1 MKKAVLYAR
10 VSTGEQAR
18 SDLSIPDQLR
28 EMRLWCERNEYEVV
42 KEYIEPGASAMD
54 DKRPQFQAMIAE
66 ACGLHKPF
74 DAVIVHSLS
83 RFFRDQINLCN
94 YERKL
99 RKNEVNLLSIT
110 QLTADD
116 HSGELTRRV
125 IAMFDEFSSKEN
137 SKHTLRAMKE
147 NARQGYH
154 NGSKP
159 PFGFDLE
166 EIEIPGRK
174 KNKKR
179 LKLNP
184 DEADVVR
191 LIFNFYIESGGG
203 LKAVAAELNG
213 KGQLRRGNV
222 WSTTTIHHVL
232 TNPIYRGD
240 RIFNQHHWKS
250 GAEKPEAE
258 WIRAEIDAI
267 VAPEICDL
275 VAKKLKQRSPA
286 MSHPRLVS
294 SRRLLTSVLKCGICG
309 ANMIMATGKQN
320 LYRYYKCS
328 TRIKKHLDLCTSKA
342 APMEKL
348 DQAILEALA
357 DKVFTS
363 ERVLAM
369 LAEMKRQSCGDKL
382 VSIQDLMKQLEA
394 VRFRLANVYKS
405 IESGIELDELFR
417 ENLNNLKKQEADIS
431 AHISGYEHSPQ
442 AVVDSI
448 DKDEVASFCAVLREK
463 LLDTSQ
469 PFSKE
474 YLQLLVNEIV
484 LTGNSVT
491 VKGGYIPLA
500 GAVKFTAQKKKLST
514 PQEVLSFNK
523 DWRPR
528 DDSNVRPLP

>member
-10 VSTGEQAR
+10 VSTGKQV
-18 SDLSIPDQLR
+18 DLSIPDQLR
-28 EMRLWCERNEYEVV
+28 SLRLWCEHNDYEVV
-42 KEYIEPGASAMD
+42 KEYVDPGISAMD
-54 DKRPQFQAMIAE
+54 DKRPEFQEMIGD
-66 ACGLHKPF
+66 ACDSRKPF
-74 DAVIVHSLS
+74 DAIIVHSLS
-83 RFFRDQINLCN
+83 RFFRDQIQLCN

-99 RKNEVNLLSIT
+99 RKNGVSLLSIT

-125 IAMFDEFSSKEN
+125 IAMFDEFSSHEN
-137 SKHTLRAMKE
+137 SKHTLRAMQE
-147 NARQGYH
+147 NARQGFH
-154 NGSKP
+154 NGSQP
-159 PFGFDLE
+159 PFGFGLE

-179 LKLNP
+179 LILNL

-191 LIFNFYIESGGG
+191 RIFNMYLESSGG

-232 TNPIYRGD
+232 TNPIYRGE
-240 RIFNQHHWKS
+240 RIFNQNHWKT
-250 GAEKPEAE
+250 GTVKPEAE
-258 WIRAEIDAI
+258 WVRAEIDAI

-275 VAKKLKQRSPA
+275 VAQKLKKRSPA

-294 SRRLLTSVLKCGICG
+294 SRRLLTSVLKCGVCG
-309 ANMIMATGKQN
+309 GNMIMATGKQN

-348 DQAILEALA
+348 DQAILEGLA
-357 DKVFTS
+357 NKVFTP
-363 ERVLAM
+363 ERVAVL
-369 LAEMKRQSCGDKL
+369 LAEMKEHGNGDKQ
-382 VSIQDLMKQLEA
+382 VTMQDLTKQLKA

-405 IESGIELDELFR
+405 IESGIELDDIFR
-417 ENLNNLKKQEADIS
+417 ENLNRLKQQEADIN
-431 AHISGYEHSPQ
+431 AKIAGYEHSPQ
-442 AVVDSI
+442 AVIDSI
-448 DKDEVASFCAVLREK
+448 DKDEVASFCAVLRDG
-463 LLDTSQ
+463 LLDTSH

-474 YLQLLVNEIV
+474 LLQLLVNEIV
-484 LTGNSVT
+484 LTGNNIK
-491 VKGGYIPLA
+491 VKGGYVPLV
-500 GAVKFTAQKKKLST
+500 GAVKLMAQKKKLST

-523 DWRPR
+523 VWRPR
-528 DDSNVRPLP
+528 VDSNDRPLP